1 MEHVVYHIVLNQHPQ
16 APTAQKKAIGAHQ
29 EEVLE
34 LLNYSY
40 GSFHPLLPEPRVMK
54 PLHTYSAA
62 AKTGHSLGNNR

>member
-1 MEHVVYHIVLNQHPQ
+1 MYHIVPSQHPQ
-16 APTAQKKAIGAHQ
+16 APTAQKKARGAHQ

-62 AKTGHSLGNNR
+62 VVTA